1 MIDCDR
7 VFDVLT
13 RGPFPTGGADDAAVE
28 AHLERC
34 HECARLAAAL
44 RPAIELF
51 EEAIGPD
58 EGHDLPSYW
67 GDVAVESSER
77 RAASADTARQIRRQI
92 RRPLVHYS
100 HAVGQFRSSS
110 VWQVAALVALGVFIG
125 CLLRS
130 FAPSD
135 AGRMSGGIAP
145 TATAASEPNGRG
157 QSLATAPKAAA
168 NSSSPSGEGDTP
180 AADGNTTV
188 WVPLACLGG
197 GLNKNVDE
205 LADPQTS
212 GRQTWV
218 QRRFVDLD
226 HCCTECHNNA
236 PETIIPVSATAQ
248 VQKSCR
254 YCHVN

>member
-13 RGPFPTGGADDAAVE
+13 RGPFPSGSADDAAVE

-67 GDVAVESSER
+67 GDVEVESSER
-77 RAASADTARQIRRQI
+77 RAAAAPTARQVRRRM

-100 HAVGQFRSSS
+100 HAVGQLTSSS
-110 VWQVAALVALGVFIG
+110 VWQVAALVALGVFMG

-135 AGRMSGGIAP
+135 SGRVSDGVAP
-145 TATAASEPNGRG
+145 TATAAGTPDARS
-157 QSLATAPKAAA
+157 QSPATALKTAAQ
-168 NSSSPSGEGDTP
+168 NSAPSGESDSP
-180 AADGNTTV
+180 AADGHTTV
-188 WVPLACLGG
+188 WVPLACLGA
-197 GLNKNVDE
+197 GLKNNVDE
-205 LADPQTS
+205 LRDARSPD
-212 GRQTWV
+212 RQTWV
-218 QRRFVDLD
+218 QRRYVDLD
-226 HCCTECHNNA
+226 HCCTACHNAA
-236 PETIIPVSATAQ
+236 PETVIPVSATAQ